1 MPQRELSPGV
11 FARFYAPLAATS
23 LLLTA
28 TNPLLTAALARTVN
42 PASALAGFSVAFAL
56 CGVLYSPL
64 LVVQQVAATRILEGK
79 DAAPVRRF
87 ALATGILFSIL
98 AAAVAFTP
106 LGHGVFHSLVGV
118 RDAVLSEALAAMTLL
133 WPVPLLTGIRA
144 AHQGR
149 LVAGHRTQPIA
160 AATGVRTAVLALVA
174 FGLTLVSAGAW
185 LGGVAFTV
193 GLLVE
198 TGIVGF
204 ARASP
209 SEGEAEEEPGLVEAG
224 LEGRDELLRFTTPLM
239 LNVLLWWS
247 TPLIING
254 VLARTPE
261 PELALASFAVVEA
274 TAWFVTAPVG
284 QLQHASIALVEDR
297 ETHRRVRLWAVTLAG
312 GVFVAMAL
320 LALPG
325 IRRGV
330 LDLVF
335 GLQPGLLDGAARAL
349 PVAALYPL
357 LYGHRQYYQGLFIR
371 VGCPGDVGRGAVLR
385 VASLVLMAALLVG
398 PLGQYGA
405 AFGVGLHAFG
415 LGVEG
420 AYLLQRSRSEVVPAL
435 ASRGEEREE
444 PVPEGLSRPASSSSG
459 GSPS

>member
-1 MPQRELSPGV
+1 MPERDLTPGG

-79 DAAPVRRF
+79 DLDPVRRF
-87 ALATGILFSIL
+87 ALATGVVFSVL
-98 AAAVAFTP
+98 AAGVAFTP
-106 LGHGVFHSLVGV
+106 LGDWVFRALIGLRGEVLVQAI
-118 RDAVLSEALAAMTLL
+118 DALTLL
-133 WPVPLLTGIRA
+133 WPVPLLTGLRA

-149 LVAGHRTQPIA
+149 LVAGHRTHPIA
-160 AATGVRTAVLALVA
+160 AATGARTVALAVVA

-185 LGGVAFTV
+185 LGGAAFTV
-193 GLLVE
+193 GLVIE
-198 TGIVGF
+198 TAVVGF
-204 ARASP
+204 SP
-209 SEGEAEEEPGLVEAG
+209 SPPPGEVADDEASLTKVS
-224 LEGRDELLRFTTPLM
+224 LEGGDELLRFTTPLM

-254 VLARTPE
+254 VLARTPN

-284 QLQHASIALVEDR
+284 QLQHASIALVQDR
-297 ETHRRVRLWAVTLAG
+297 RSHGKVRVWAG
-312 GVFVAMAL
+312 L
-320 LALPG
+320 LAAAVFLSLALISLPG
-325 IRRGV
+325 IRQWV
-330 LDLVF
+330 LDLAF
-335 GLQPGLLDGAARAL
+335 SLEPDLLVEAARAL

-357 LYGHRQYYQGLFIR
+357 LYAHRQYYQGLFIR
-371 VGCPGDVGRGAVLR
+371 VGCPGVVGQGAAIR
-385 VASLVLMAALLVG
+385 VAGVVTAAILLVG
-398 PLGQYGA
+398 VLGHYGA

-415 LGVEG
+415 LVVED
-420 AYLLQRSRSEVVPAL
+420 AFLLQRSGPHALPAL
-435 ASRGEEREE
+435 EGGGLGQE
-444 PVPEGLSRPASSSSG
+444 PA
-459 GSPS
+459 